1 MKFLIFSLFTILHTI
16 LASPITLEPPSEDP
30 FYSPP
35 QGYENSKN
43 GEILKWRKTPNQL
56 TSLVFPVEIKNSW
69 QLLVKSEDQFGNDTA
84 IVTTIIEPY
93 NADPSKLISYQT
105 FEDSA
110 SVDCATSYGLQ
121 YGAPLGTIGS
131 RADMTFIVSALKNG
145 YYVNVPDHNGP
156 KSTWTVGKQSGHATL
171 DAIQAALKS
180 GNETGIDEKANVAL
194 WGYSGGS
201 LASAWAA
208 SLQEEYAPALDG
220 QLIGAA
226 LGGFFT
232 NLTALLEI
240 TDGALLAGLIPNL
253 LNGLG
258 NGYPEFREKLDE
270 RIGAN
275 ASAVL
280 HDDLDYCAAAAIA
293 SFYYDEFF
301 TGPNRL
307 FADGFGV
314 LDDPYV
320 SEVLHNNSIVTWGK
334 ESLPKIPIFVYQGTL
349 DSVCPIKDVRV
360 VYQNWCDWGIESF
373 EFAEDLTNGHIS
385 EAVVG
390 APAAL
395 TWLEARF
402 NGEEPVKG
410 CQHTTRLIN
419 FLYPNVSS
427 ATYDYYVGL
436 YDALV
441 GDKIGADV
449 SSDNATSNGLFGLLG
464 NLV

>member
-121 YGAPLGTIGS
+121 YGS